1 MDLEADIPPSG
12 SRQTARR
19 SSPGVAPSNCDAAP
33 APGAASSFGA
43 EVTPLIDAEDLVG
56 ARGSHQLFGPLDLTL
71 SPGGAIVIGGANG
84 SGKSTLLRILA
95 GLLAPEAGA
104 VRANAALRYL
114 GHHDAV
120 KPALTVVENLAFWQR
135 FNGSDASMAPLAAV
149 GLERLA
155 AMPARYLSAGQRR
168 RLALART
175 LDASAPIWLLDEPT
189 NGLDAASVT
198 RLEAEINRH
207 RNAGGAVAVAT
218 HAALRLPESQR
229 LELGR
234 T

>member
-1 MDLEADIPPSG
+1 MTALLEVQG
-12 SRQTARR
+12 
-19 SSPGVAPSNCDAAP
+19 
-33 APGAASSFGA
+33 
-43 EVTPLIDAEDLVG
+43 LVG
-56 ARGSHQLFGPLDLTL
+56 ARGGHHLFGPIDLSL
-71 SPGGAIVIGGANG
+71 SRGGALLIGGANG
-84 SGKSTLLRILA
+84 TGKSTLLRILA

-104 VRANAALRYL
+104 VRVNAALRYL

-120 KPALTVVENLAFWQR
+120 KPALTVAENLAFWQR
-135 FNGSDASMAPLAAV
+135 FNGCGASAPPLAAV

-198 RLEAEINRH
+198 RLEAEVDRH
-207 RNAGGAVAVAT
+207 RGAGGAVAVAT
-218 HAALRLPESQR
+218 HAVLRLPESRR